1 MTPPVS
7 KAGSVA
13 GIPDTIWTIGHS
25 TRSAEDFHS
34 LLRRHGIRSLVDVR
48 RYPASRRYPHFN
60 REQLAAA
67 LPGGSIGY
75 EWIESLGGRRDP
87 APDSPNSA
95 WRNAAFRGYA
105 DHMASED
112 FAAGFAAL
120 CALALRQPT
129 ALMCSEAVWWRCHRG
144 LISDLLRSH
153 GVRVLHVV
161 DDSEPAEHPWTPAA
175 RLDDG
180 VLTYDSRRGEQAAR
194 LQVASPQTS
203 LL

>member
-1 MTPPVS
+1 MAAIPP
-7 KAGSVA
+7 
-13 GIPDTIWTIGHS
+13 TIWTIGHS
-25 TRSAEDFHS
+25 TRSGEDFLS
-34 LLRRHGIRSLVDVR
+34 LLQRHGIRTLADVR

-60 REQLAAA
+60 REQLAGMLA
-67 LPGGSIGY
+67 GESIAY

-105 DHMASED
+105 DHMASEE

-120 CALALRQPT
+120 CALARDQPT
-129 ALMCSEAVWWRCHRG
+129 TVMCSEAVWWRCHRG
-144 LISDLLRSH
+144 LISDLLRSR
-153 GVRVLHVV
+153 GAQVLHIV
-161 DDSEPAEHPWTPAA
+161 DDAEPAEHPWTPAA

-180 VLTYDSRRGEQAAR
+180 VLTYDGRRGEQAAR
-194 LQVASPQTS
+194 LHVPSPQAS

>member
-1 MTPPVS
+1 MAATPT
-7 KAGSVA
+7 
-13 GIPDTIWTIGHS
+13 TIWTIGHS
-25 TRSAEDFHS
+25 TRSGEDFLS
-34 LLRRHGIRSLVDVR
+34 LLRRHGLRTLVDVR

-60 REQLAAA
+60 REQLAATLA
-67 LPGGSIGY
+67 GESIAY

-105 DHMASED
+105 DHLASEE

-120 CALALRQPT
+120 CTLAREQP
-129 ALMCSEAVWWRCHRG
+129 AAVMCSEAVWWRCHRG
-144 LISDLLRSH
+144 LISDLLRSR
-153 GVRVLHVV
+153 GVQVLHIV
-161 DDSEPAEHPWTPAA
+161 DASEPAEHPWTPAA
-175 RLDDG
+175 RLEEG

-194 LQVASPQTS
+194 LHVPSPQAS